1 MIGLKT
7 GYGEAIELSSKTLT
21 KVNSRGLNSRFVIA
35 LHSPF
40 LLLQTGLH
48 MRAAEKAGTVTPFS
62 AKQSVLC
69 SPVRRGIIA
78 KYGHFSHISQQKA

>member
-1 MIGLKT
+1 
-7 GYGEAIELSSKTLT
+7 
-21 KVNSRGLNSRFVIA
+21 